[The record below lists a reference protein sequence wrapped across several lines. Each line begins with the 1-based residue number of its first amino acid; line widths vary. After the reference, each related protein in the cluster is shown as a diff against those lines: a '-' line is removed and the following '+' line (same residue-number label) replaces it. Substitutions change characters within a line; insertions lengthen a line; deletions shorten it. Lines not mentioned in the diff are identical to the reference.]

1 MAPAA
6 RLRFPRNRDESG
18 PMPKRSATRRGP
30 CHRRLLPSNA
40 TSCLRIAAVVA
51 LALAG
56 GFVSPGPAAALPGDT
71 GPIRRITFDGNRR
84 TQEVVL
90 RRVMVLSE
98 GDTLDA
104 GRLDAAW
111 DRLEDCGW
119 FRWVDLEVNP
129 TDDGGVE
136 LGVTVEEDLTT
147 YYGPLL
153 RHSRRHNYL
162 AGAWLEERNLRGLGQ
177 TLRFELSAW
186 RLQMAGAEWRV
197 PWLAGV
203 RGLTGTV
210 GLRGEQADF
219 VFRPTRYRKWDASVG
234 ARWNFRGPYFV
245 EAGVRTGR
253 FTQRDP
259 YAWAPPARGGAVI
272 AALVEQPA
280 GSVDHWRVG
289 GGVGLDSRDNP
300 YYPRRG
306 AAVLL
311 EAARWSGDGIDGYD
325 ELVGDARA
333 FVPLPAGKH
342 LLALRAWGR
351 RVGGPTQLD
360 NTLFLGGPD
369 NVRGAGFGSL
379 EGEEG
384 WLLTAE
390 YRLPLVMV
398 PIAPG
403 GESVGLGLHAFVDGG
418 QAWWDG
424 AEPGAPVVTWGVGTH
439 VSLDTWQLRF
449 EAARDEAGD
458 WHFEFADRFSF

>member
-1 MAPAA
+1 MPNRPAPWT
-6 RLRFPRNRDESG
+6 RLRRPS
-18 PMPKRSATRRGP
+18 
-30 CHRRLLPSNA
+30 LPLFNPA
-40 TSCLRIAAVVA
+40 PPLTVVA
-51 LALAG
+51 VALLLAL
-56 GFVSPGPAAALPGDT
+56 PALLAPRPACALPGDT
-71 GPIRRITFDGNRR
+71 GPIRRITFNGNER
-84 TQEVVL
+84 TQEVML
-90 RRVMVLSE
+90 RRLLALAE
-98 GDTLDA
+98 GDTLD
-104 GRLDAAW
+104 GERLDAAW
-111 DRLEDCGW
+111 DRLEDSGW
-119 FRWVDLEVNP
+119 FRWVDLDVEP
-129 TDDGGVE
+129 TDDDGVE

-153 RHSRRHNYL
+153 RHSRRHKYL
-162 AGAWLEERNLRGLGQ
+162 AGAWLEERNLRGRGQ

-186 RLQMAGAEWRV
+186 RLQMAGAQWRV

-219 VFRPTRYRKWDASVG
+219 VFRPTRYRKWDASLG
-234 ARWNFRGPYFV
+234 ARWHYHGPFFV
-245 EAGVRTGR
+245 QADLTAGR

-259 YAWAPPARGGAVI
+259 YQWSFPARGD
-272 AALVEQPA
+272 AALAVM
-280 GSVDHWRVG
+280 VDHEAGTLGHRRLAAG
-289 GGVGLDSRDNP
+289 AGLDSRDNP
-300 YYPRRG
+300 FYPRRG

-311 EAARWSGDGIDGYD
+311 EAARWYGDGFADYD
-325 ELVGDARA
+325 EYTGDARA

-351 RVGGPTQLD
+351 RVSEPTPLD
-360 NTLFLGGPD
+360 NVLFLGGPD

-424 AEPGAPVVTWGVGTH
+424 ADPEAAVVTWGAGAH